1 MGTCDHMDVYL
12 VRHGITEWNKEKRY
26 LGHTDQEVIKSE
38 LTQLSKLKKELMKM
52 SFDDVFTSDLRRCQ
66 ETLAYLDLPSQVS
79 VDRRLR
85 EIHFGD
91 WEGKT
96 YNELKDDQDY
106 QNWLDNWEVYSI
118 PNGESAETFKARIDS
133 FSNDLFRRLMN
144 HTPTPTTK
152 KQILVMTHGGV
163 IRYLISKYV
172 PSISFWELFVTPGQG
187 IKLSFERQ
195 KGEWKC
201 SLLLAVPF
209 QEKEK

>member
-1 MGTCDHMDVYL
+1 MGTCNHMDVYL

-38 LTQLSKLKKELMKM
+38 LTQLSKLKKELMNR

-85 EIHFGD
+85 EIYFGD
-91 WEGKT
+91 WEGKI
-96 YNELKDDQDY
+96 YNELKDNQAY

-118 PNGESAETFKARIDS
+118 PNGESAVTFKSRIDS
-133 FSNDLFRRLMN
+133 FFNELFGGKM
-144 HTPTPTTK
+144 TPAATTK
-152 KQILVMTHGGV
+152 KQILIMTHGGV

-172 PSISFWELFVTPGQG
+172 PSISFWELSVTPGQG
-187 IKLSFERQ
+187 IKLSFEKQ

-201 SLLLAVPF
+201 SLLSAVPF